1 MYTFGPT
8 FRAENS
14 HTARHLSE
22 FWMIEPEIAFG
33 DVFDVM
39 SLAEDYL
46 KYVLRYVMDNNKDDL
61 EFFDLRV
68 KKGIQEYLKKI
79 VETPFARLTYTE
91 VIDELLKAIK
101 SGVKFE
107 NPVEWGVDLASEHER
122 YIAEKKVQ
130 GPVMVYNYPKKI
142 KAFYMRVNE
151 DDKTV
156 AAVDILFPEVSI
168 LYFFSKKNL
177 RKSKL

>member
-1 MYTFGPT
+1 
-8 FRAENS
+8 
-14 HTARHLSE
+14 
-22 FWMIEPEIAFG
+22 
-33 DVFDVM
+33 
-39 SLAEDYL
+39 
-46 KYVLRYVMDNNKDDL
+46 MDNNKDDL

-91 VIDELLKAIK
+91 VIDELLKAIQ
-101 SGVKFE
+101 SGVKFD

-122 YIAEKKVQ
+122 YIAEKKVK

-156 AAVDILFPEVSI
+156 AAVDILFPDVNIFIVYQNI
-168 LYFFSKKNL
+168 LIKKI
-177 RKSKL
+177 K